1 MEKTA
6 STIEFVQVIEKG
18 CGIDVHKNLL
28 VATVRGTGLKE
39 ETRNYEMK
47 ENFDKCLKMLLAH
60 EGGFVNHP
68 KDPGGITNLGVTK
81 KVYDEWTG
89 RESTEQEM
97 RDLTPEDV
105 APIYKK
111 NYWDRVKGDSLPS
124 GLDWACFDW
133 AVNSGSGRP
142 AKAVQRA
149 VGATA
154 DGAIGPAT
162 LGLIMEKDP
171 KFIIEYVHDVRQD
184 FYKSLKTFETF
195 GRGWTRR
202 NKETL
207 HQALEML

>member
-1 MEKTA
+1 MSA
-6 STIEFVQVIEKG
+6 
-18 CGIDVHKNLL
+18 
-28 VATVRGTGLKE
+28 
-39 ETRNYEMK
+39 
-47 ENFDKCLKMLLAH
+47 ENFDKCLKMLLSH

-68 KDPGGITNLGVTK
+68 DDPGGITNLGVTK
-81 KVYDEWTG
+81 KVYDEWIG

-97 RDLTPEDV
+97 RDLTPDDV
-105 APIYKK
+105 GPIYKK
-111 NYWDRVKGDSLPS
+111 NYWDRIKGDSLPS

-149 VGATA
+149 VGATQ

-162 LGLIMEKDP
+162 IGLIMEKDP

>member
-1 MEKTA
+1 M
-6 STIEFVQVIEKG
+6 
-18 CGIDVHKNLL
+18 
-28 VATVRGTGLKE
+28 R
-39 ETRNYEMK
+39 
-47 ENFDKCLKMLLAH
+47 ENFSKCLDMLLAH

-68 KDPGGITNLGVTK
+68 EDPGGITNLGVTK
-81 KVYDEWTG
+81 KVYDEWIG

-124 GLDWACFDW
+124 GLDWACLDW

-149 VGATA
+149 VGATQ
-154 DGAIGPAT
+154 DGAIGPQT

-171 KFIIEYVHDVRQD
+171 EEIINYVYGVRQD
-184 FYKSLKTFETF
+184 FYKGLKTFETF

-207 HQALEML
+207 HQALEMI

>member
-1 MEKTA
+1 
-6 STIEFVQVIEKG
+6 
-18 CGIDVHKNLL
+18 
-28 VATVRGTGLKE
+28 
-39 ETRNYEMK
+39 MK
-47 ENFDKCLKMLLAH
+47 ENFDKCLEMLLSH

-68 KDPGGITNLGVTK
+68 EDPGGITNLGVTK

-97 RDLTPEDV
+97 RDLTPDDV

-133 AVNSGSGRP
+133 CVNSGSGRP

-149 VGATA
+149 VGATQ
-154 DGAIGPAT
+154 DGAIGPQT

-171 KFIIEYVHDVRQD
+171 EEIINYVYGVRQD
-184 FYKSLKTFETF
+184 FYKGLKTFETF

-207 HQALEML
+207 HQALEMI

>member
-1 MEKTA
+1 
-6 STIEFVQVIEKG
+6 
-18 CGIDVHKNLL
+18 
-28 VATVRGTGLKE
+28 
-39 ETRNYEMK
+39 MK
-47 ENFDKCLKMLLAH
+47 ENFDKCLEMLLSH

-68 KDPGGITNLGVTK
+68 EDPGGITNLGVTK
-81 KVYDEWTG
+81 KVYDEWIG

-97 RDLTPEDV
+97 RDLTPDDV

-124 GLDWACFDW
+124 GLDWACLDW
-133 AVNSGSGRP
+133 AVNSGQGRP

-149 VGATA
+149 VGATQ
-154 DGAIGPAT
+154 DGAIGPQT

-171 KFIIEYVHDVRQD
+171 EEIINYVYGVRQD

-207 HQALEML
+207 HQALEMI